1 MDSASPSSKDGK
13 GCCSV
18 DEAPER
24 VEAALSTLPL
34 DFHAS
39 EIAVGVAYHSCV
51 GLVLASGPLF
61 ASAVLLSRLT
71 CREDDLTDEELMASR
86 PREVLGAAQATRLQA
101 LKSRKAKTPAEDQTS
116 GHESTDP
123 AHGAACAVMSNSRNP
138 RTEPVDEAEVCAVCQ
153 MHFEAR
159 AEVLACRHCD
169 SGFHVRCL
177 NRCMLQICVEDKR
190 SCACERC

>member
-1 MDSASPSSKDGK
+1 MDCAAASSKDGK

-18 DEAPER
+18 DEAPEQ

-39 EIAVGVAYHSCV
+39 EIGVAVAYHSCV

-61 ASAVLLSRLT
+61 ASAVLLSRFT

-101 LKSRKAKTPAEDQTS
+101 LKSRQAKTPAEDQTS
-116 GHESTDP
+116 GHESTDTS
-123 AHGAACAVMSNSRNP
+123 ARAVMSNSSDP
-138 RTEPVDEAEVCAVCQ
+138 RTEPADEAEVCAVCQ
-153 MHFEAR
+153 MNFEAR

-177 NRCMLQICVEDKR
+177 NRCMLQICV
-190 SCACERC
+190 

>member
-1 MDSASPSSKDGK
+1 MDTASPSSKDGK

-18 DEAPER
+18 DEAPDDQQ
-24 VEAALSTLPL
+24 VEAALFNTLPL

-61 ASAVLLSRLT
+61 ASAVLLSRFT

-116 GHESTDP
+116 EHESTDP
-123 AHGAACAVMSNSRNP
+123 PTLPA
-138 RTEPVDEAEVCAVCQ
+138 DEAEVCAVCQ
-153 MHFEAR
+153 MNFEAR

-177 NRCMLQICVEDKR
+177 NRCVLQMFVECK
-190 SCACERC
+190 